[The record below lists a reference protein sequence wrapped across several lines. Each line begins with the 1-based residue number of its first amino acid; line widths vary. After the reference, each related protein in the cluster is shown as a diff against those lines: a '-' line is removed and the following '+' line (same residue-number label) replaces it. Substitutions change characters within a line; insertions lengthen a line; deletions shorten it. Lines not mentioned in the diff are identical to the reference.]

1 MERDAFISHGIS
13 QFLREKLFLVSDKY
27 KTHICN
33 KCGLICI
40 ADIEKNKFL
49 CQSCKNTNDISL
61 VDIPYACKLL
71 FQELMAM
78 NIAPR
83 IIVDKK

>member
-1 MERDAFISHGIS
+1 MERDCFISQGIS

-40 ADIEKNKFL
+40 ADLEKN
-49 CQSCKNTNDISL
+49 NN
-61 VDIPYACKLL
+61 
-71 FQELMAM
+71 
-78 NIAPR
+78 
-83 IIVDKK
+83 